1 MKAAISAAIM
11 LLVPMAGLAQGIDMT
26 KGGSV
31 EVTSRDGMEWHQD
44 EQLIIAKGDA
54 QAVRGAVTVT
64 ADELIAHYRKKA
76 AADGTRA
83 PVSATSSAAPG
94 ATPAAPGATPDTG
107 NNEIYRLEAVG
118 HVHIF
123 TATDQAFGDKAVYD
137 MDQAVLVM
145 TGHDLHIITPQ
156 QTMSARD
163 EMEYWSQKHMAVGR
177 GDAVV
182 NTSDGRRL
190 TADTLVGYTADPNAP
205 PAAAPVQKVAVTPAK
220 PGADPLADAGGKLQR
235 VDAFGHV
242 EVRTATEI
250 IHADKG
256 VYIPDTGIARLAGNV
271 HLTRGQNQLNGDQAV
286 INLRTGVSTL
296 TRDPGQ
302 RVEGLVVPNDAS
314 NAKDTPPTAP
324 KLPKPGGTAK

>member
-1 MKAAISAAIM
+1 MRAWVFAAVP
-11 LLVPMAGLAQGIDMT
+11 LLAPVAGWAQGIDMT
-26 KGGSV
+26 KGGQI
-31 EVTSRDGMEWHQD
+31 EVTSRDGMEWHQED
-44 EQLIIAKGDA
+44 QVIIAKGDA
-54 QAVRGAVTVT
+54 KAVRGTVTVT
-64 ADELIAHYRKKA
+64 ADELVAHYRKKA
-76 AADGTRA
+76 ATA
-83 PVSATSSAAPG
+83 PAP
-94 ATPAAPGATPDTG
+94 TPASSTPGSITPDTG
-107 NNEIYRLEAVG
+107 NNEIYRLDAVG
-118 HVHIF
+118 HVHIY
-123 TATDQAFGDKAVYD
+123 TATDQAFSDKAVYD
-137 MDQAVLVM
+137 MDQAVLVL

-205 PAAAPVQKVAVTPAK
+205 PAAAPVQKVAATPAK

-271 HLTRGQNQLNGDQAV
+271 HLTRGQNQLNGDQSV

-296 TRDPGQ
+296 SRNPGQ
-302 RVEGLVVPNDAS
+302 RVEGLVVPNDAT
-314 NAKDTPPTAP
+314 NAKDAPPGAP
-324 KLPKPGGTAK
+324 KLPAKPGETPR

>member
-1 MKAAISAAIM
+1 MRAWALGAV
-11 LLVPMAGLAQGIDMT
+11 LLLAPASGWTQGIDMT

-31 EVTSRDGMEWHQD
+31 EVTSRDGMEWHQED
-44 EQLIIAKGDA
+44 QLIIAKGDA
-54 QAVRGAVTVT
+54 KAVRGTVTVT
-64 ADELIAHYRKKA
+64 ADQLVAHYRKKA
-76 AADGTRA
+76 ATGPA
-83 PVSATSSAAPG
+83 PA
-94 ATPAAPGATPDTG
+94 PAAPGSITPDTG
-107 NNEIYRLEAVG
+107 NNEIYRLDAVG
-118 HVHIF
+118 HVHIY
-123 TATDQAFGDKAVYD
+123 TATDQAFADKAVYD
-137 MDQAVLVM
+137 MDQAVLVL

-177 GDAVV
+177 GNAVV

-190 TADTLVGYTADPNAP
+190 SADTLVGYTADPNAP
-205 PAAAPVQKVAVTPAK
+205 AGAAPVQKVAATPAK
-220 PGADPLADAGGKLQR
+220 PGADPLANAGGKLQR

-296 TRDPGQ
+296 TREPGQ
-302 RVEGLVVPNDAS
+302 RVEGLVVPNDA
-314 NAKDTPPTAP
+314 AGGKDAPPGAP
-324 KLPKPGGTAK
+324 RLPAKPGETAK